1 MHLALIVQVAIGH
14 TVAKF
19 IFFYAQFGKKK
30 GKNESLR
37 WKMLKS
43 SKIFFSNFA
52 LFLILSQ
59 CAVMVKEFYSNLNCI

>member
-30 GKNESLR
+30 GKKWIVEMKNVTVVKDFFFFWILHFSWFCRSVQLWLR
-37 WKMLKS
+37 S
-43 SKIFFSNFA
+43 STQI
-52 LFLILSQ
+52 
-59 CAVMVKEFYSNLNCI
+59 

>member
-30 GKNESLR
+30 GK
-37 WKMLKS
+37 K
-43 SKIFFSNFA
+43 
-52 LFLILSQ
+52 
-59 CAVMVKEFYSNLNCI
+59 

>member
-43 SKIFFSNFA
+43 
-52 LFLILSQ
+52 
-59 CAVMVKEFYSNLNCI
+59 